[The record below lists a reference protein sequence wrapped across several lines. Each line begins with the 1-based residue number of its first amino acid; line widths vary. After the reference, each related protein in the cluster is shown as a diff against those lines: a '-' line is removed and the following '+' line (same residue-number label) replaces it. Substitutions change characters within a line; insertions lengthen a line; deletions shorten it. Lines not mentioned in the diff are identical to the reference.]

1 MKKLKACVCAVTH
14 AGRVRTDN
22 EDNFVLNGKSTS
34 SGELKK
40 GSAYVQ
46 NMYEPFYF
54 GVCDGMGGESMG
66 ELASG
71 IACDSLV
78 SYAKQV
84 LDNSDDFGAPLAAC
98 LRDANQKIC
107 DEISK
112 NGTRIG
118 TTLAGVYIAKG
129 KLICVNVGDSRVY
142 RYSNGILEQMSVDHT
157 HGQSVVDAG
166 EASADKARNIPNATK
181 LTRHLGIF
189 PDEAPLSPSVCVMDD
204 IETGDVILV
213 CSDGLTDLVSDSE
226 ITSILSA
233 CENSQEASSRL
244 VRAALA
250 NGGKDNITVISAYMK
265 AEQGA
270 IFAPIAQAVVGDKD
284 ADYSEE
290 YMSNYG
296 KEADRNAAI
305 AALKETE
312 EDDKEETGAKTKKLA
327 FMALVVVVGAALIVL
342 LAFGIKAL
350 IERSGENNTTT
361 TLPVISSTT
370 TTTTTAPS
378 TEESTTVD
386 VSETESESSTE
397 EEETTRTTTSTT
409 KKRTTT
415 TTTKKKTTTTTTTKT
430 TTTTTTQNSG
440 EGSGNSGEGSG
451 NSGEGSGN
459 SGEGSGNSGE
469 GSGSSERQTV
479 VMGDKNY
486 YVGENGE
493 YIPVN

>member
-84 LDNSDDFGAPLAAC
+84 LENSDDFGSPLAAC

-107 DEISK
+107 DEITK
-112 NGTRIG
+112 HGTRIG

-142 RYSNGILEQMSVDHT
+142 RYSNGILEQMSIDHT

-166 EASADKARNIPNATK
+166 EATADKARNIPDATK

-204 IETGDVILV
+204 IESGDVILV
-213 CSDGLTDLVSDSE
+213 CSDGLTDLVPDSE
-226 ITSILSA
+226 ITSILSS

-265 AEQGA
+265 AEHGA
-270 IFAPIAQAVVGDKD
+270 VFAPIAHAVVGDKD

-312 EDDKEETGAKTKKLA
+312 DDKEDSGAKTKKLL
-327 FMALVVVVGAALIVL
+327 FMALIVIIGAALIVL
-342 LAFGIKAL
+342 IAFGIKAL
-350 IERSGENNTTT
+350 VDRRGEDNTT
-361 TLPVISSTT
+361 TLPVSSTFTT
-370 TTTTTAPS
+370 TTTMPS

-386 VSETESESSTE
+386 ISETESETTT
-397 EEETTRTTTSTT
+397 EEETTRSTTTST

-415 TTTKKKTTTTTTTKT
+415 TTKNKTTTTSTTKATTTSTTVTTTQQTEESTTVEEEDDTTTTTTASEEDT
-430 TTTTTTQNSG
+430 TTTTTTQEPETS
-440 EGSGNSGEGSG
+440 
-451 NSGEGSGN
+451 
-459 SGEGSGNSGE
+459 
-469 GSGSSERQTV
+469 
-479 VMGDKNY
+479 MI
-486 YVGENGE
+486 NGVPHKQDPDGVWM
-493 YIPVN
+493 PVT